1 MGYLFLSLLL
11 LVRGTWHQAMRTLKP
26 VDTAAALASGSTT
39 RPLPP
44 QPWASALPFLLGSG
58 RSPFEAT
65 HQPSCGPPK
74 AVDLRPDPRTGTI
87 SRNRRGAWLGRSS
100 AVAGAIFRNP
110 ANPPAPTHP
119 THPTHPRRPRG
130 RLGAARGQRRKQW
143 EVAVGGGLAWRA
155 AYRYAWLV
163 LLLILIYQVVVGSG

>member
-1 MGYLFLSLLL
+1 MGYLLLSLLV
-11 LVRGTWHQAMRTLKP
+11 LVRGTWRQAMRT
-26 VDTAAALASGSTT
+26 
-39 RPLPP
+39 
-44 QPWASALPFLLGSG
+44 
-58 RSPFEAT
+58 
-65 HQPSCGPPK
+65 
-74 AVDLRPDPRTGTI
+74 I
-87 SRNRRGAWLGRSS
+87 SHNRRGAWLGRSS

-143 EVAVGGGLAWRA
+143 EMAVGGGLAWRA
-155 AYRYAWLV
+155 AHRYAWLV